1 MSPCVCTG
9 SPSAGC
15 VRIDETYW
23 QGLSEASKRSFLV
36 QGGMM
41 GPEEIRAFQA
51 YDSWQQAV
59 ALRKRDD
66 LGKQLGRQVPDLESF
81 RTVVLH
87 VFKACEGRPVPTVI

>member
-1 MSPCVCTG
+1 
-9 SPSAGC
+9 
-15 VRIDETYW
+15 
-23 QGLSEASKRSFLV
+23 
-36 QGGMM
+36 M

-87 VFKACEGRPVPTVI
+87 VFKACEGRPVPTVIEGDSQVADTSRYRPSAGHFWRL